1 MKKKRRLMVVLLF
14 LFVVISINASYA
26 KVVGFF
32 NQSTNRTEY
41 YSSYDRDETFTDRD
55 EAEEYDNELR
65 AEREENNNN
74 DDTNEDT
81 DSKEDGGGFLGIK
94 FPDIGKMI
102 QDWII
107 KMAANVAESTT
118 SNNSASGLSPDGM
131 FLNNVL
137 HLETHLPILGS
148 YYTTLSAYIKSI
160 AMSIIVL
167 YALWYGFKVYVL
179 WKDGSPDEN
188 PKEIIV
194 RFMLASAFILSG
206 DEMLHIATTFVASII
221 NKIMN
226 IGGSIQGGTVLD
238 FMSRIGMNGLS
249 HNLGITVMFLI
260 LEIVYFFQYW
270 KMMIHTVML
279 GIEFYVL
286 RLIMPLPCVNLVN
299 PQSNTWSAYV
309 TTLIKAYA
317 GICLNILLL
326 SIGVKIHDTSAGGQW
341 CGLYACAF
349 LITANKS
356 KELLN
361 QFIVGSQSGVSGSS
375 VMGTAGQIITI
386 GKQVFKGAVTGGA
399 GAALP

>member
-1 MKKKRRLMVVLLF
+1 MKKKRRLMVLLLF

-65 AEREENNNN
+65 AEREEENDTTEDESDTNN
-74 DDTNEDT
+74 D
-81 DSKEDGGGFLGIK
+81 KEDKGVK
-94 FPDIGKMI
+94 SPDIGKMI
-102 QDWII
+102 QEWIV
-107 KMAANVAESTT
+107 KLAVNVAKSTKG
-118 SNNSASGLSPDGM
+118 SADNHTDGLSPNGM

-238 FMSRIGMNGLS
+238 FISRIGAVAIPGA
-249 HNLGITVMFLI
+249 GIGFTVI
-260 LEIVYFFQYW
+260 LLVFEIVYFFQYW
-270 KMMIHTVML
+270 KMMLHTVML
-279 GIEFYVL
+279 GIEFFVL
-286 RLIMPLPCVNLVN
+286 RLIMPLPCVNIVN
-299 PQSNTWSAYV
+299 PQANTWSAYV
-309 TTLIKAYA
+309 TTLIKTYA